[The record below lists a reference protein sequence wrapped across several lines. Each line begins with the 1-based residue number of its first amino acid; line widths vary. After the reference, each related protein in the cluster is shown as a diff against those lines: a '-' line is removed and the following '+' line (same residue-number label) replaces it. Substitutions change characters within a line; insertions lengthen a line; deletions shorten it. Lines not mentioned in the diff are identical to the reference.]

1 MFPEIKI
8 LKKSRLTNKMNSLT
22 DGKESTPKRQICD
35 ENILKST
42 VSLWVCNCTASTLLS
57 AGVLYHS
64 WFCSFFFFFFC
75 HFNLPSL
82 HLSPRVA
89 HPTWCMQVCAPMH
102 GNEEARA
109 ELGLSSLPFPSYSL
123 ERVTLTDSQLWK
135 PQQRQ
140 TFPLPLSPWLP
151 WDRVAGQAKSP
162 HDLPVSAA
170 QGWAIGEPAVPDFS
184 QSCWKFTFRS
194 TRIEN
199 KCPCPRKHLPSPFSL
214 L

>member
-1 MFPEIKI
+1 MEKNLLQRDKFVMKI
-8 LKKSRLTNKMNSLT
+8 YWNLQFLYECVIAQPWLSKCRCALPFL
-22 DGKESTPKRQICD
+22 
-35 ENILKST
+35 
-42 VSLWVCNCTASTLLS
+42 ALL
-57 AGVLYHS
+57 
-64 WFCSFFFFFFC
+64 FFC

-82 HLSPRVA
+82 HLSPHVA

-109 ELGLSSLPFPSYSL
+109 ELGLSSLLFPSYSL

-151 WDRVAGQAKSP
+151 WDRVADQAKSP

-170 QGWAIGEPAVPDFS
+170 QGWARGEPAVPDFS

-194 TRIEN
+194 TCIEN